1 MFKDYAYKMKGT
13 VIDSEEAVLIKVP
26 LTFESEFE
34 SSYSVDDLFIGKVS
48 IVGLYKGK
56 IKIEALKNSLDF
68 FQELGSMQ
76 NILNSPAND
85 EIQDSQ
91 YQTKSNNNNFLF
103 TSSEHS
109 DKEYHYI
116 DLLAIV
122 QNVNFPK

>member
-1 MFKDYAYKMKGT
+1 M
-13 VIDSEEAVLIKVP
+13 IDSEEAVLVKIP

-34 SSYSVDDLFIGKVS
+34 SSYSVNDLFIGKVS

-91 YQTKSNNNNFLF
+91 YQTQTNNNNFLF
-103 TSSEHS
+103 TSSEQS